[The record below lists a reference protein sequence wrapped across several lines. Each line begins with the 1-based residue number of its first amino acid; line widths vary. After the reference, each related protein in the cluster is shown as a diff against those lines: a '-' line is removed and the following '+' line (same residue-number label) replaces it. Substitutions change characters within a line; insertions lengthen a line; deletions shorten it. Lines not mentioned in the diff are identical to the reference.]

1 MKNTQD
7 SPTRFDGGLKQ
18 RLVDATAELLLE
30 PRDVRL
36 PTMREIATRA
46 GVTPGAAYRHFET
59 QHQLLLAVVAQ
70 LFGQLEAHLED
81 SVGGGVGAGPRAAR
95 TAICA
100 MAHAYV
106 SWGLTNAGGYQL
118 LFETTDEPELLAHNE
133 RPGLHLL
140 DPLAVLLAA
149 HHQSRSPLAVEATRL
164 WVALHGLVSLRT
176 HKTGM
181 TWPASVE
188 ADVDDILDL
197 FLVRHAPSVSA
208 PIQPR

>member
-1 MKNTQD
+1 MKNIQD

-18 RLVDATAELLLE
+18 RLVDATAELLSE

-36 PTMREIATRA
+36 PTMREIAIRA

-70 LFGQLEAHLED
+70 LFSQLEVNLAESAHA
-81 SVGGGVGAGPRAAR
+81 AGPGGDPQEMIR
-95 TAICA
+95 A

-118 LFETTDEPELLAHNE
+118 LFETTDEPELLSHNE

-140 DPLAVLLAA
+140 DPLALLLAA
-149 HHQSRSPLAVEATRL
+149 HHQSRSPMAVEATRL
-164 WVALHGLVSLRT
+164 WVVLHGLVSLRT

-188 ADVDDILDL
+188 ADVDDILDP
-197 FLVRHAPSVSA
+197 FLVPHAS
-208 PIQPR
+208 

>member
-1 MKNTQD
+1 MKNIQD

-70 LFGQLEAHLED
+70 LFGQLEAHLAESASFGAATD
-81 SVGGGVGAGPRAAR
+81 VGVGDAR
-95 TAICA
+95 SAIRA
-100 MAHAYV
+100 MANAYV
-106 SWGLTNAGGYQL
+106 AWGLTNAGGYQL
-118 LFETTDEPELLAHNE
+118 LFETTDELELLSHNE

-140 DPLAVLLAA
+140 DHLAALLAH
-149 HHQSRSPLAVEATRL
+149 HHQSGVPMAAEATRL
-164 WVALHGLVSLRT
+164 WTALHGVVSLRS

-181 TWPASVE
+181 MWPASLE
-188 ADVDDILDL
+188 EDVDNILDP
-197 FLVRHAPSVSA
+197 FLS
-208 PIQPR
+208 